1 MDLDDTP
8 LAIMERTLRVEVKGT
23 KAAKISVNRKMLRD
37 IFKDRGVLAVWT
49 MENNSIWFV
58 TFDDVETVNEF
69 DGQTLNSKSVGLM
82 LYFSAC
88 DRIVVKAR
96 VHWLPIWV
104 TNEEV
109 NSVFAAQGDIRAVNH
124 VTENGVATGI
134 REVVFSMREGE
145 QKHLPYLT
153 SVHGHRCLMTIPGRP
168 PICFRCE
175 GVGHLRHQCP
185 YGHTNP
191 GPRSYAS
198 AAQGPAGGKRVERPV
213 SKAPPPQAV
222 GKPAE
227 GPTGPIS
234 QSGNSRGPQEGPAN
248 ATADPLVDNQ
258 EDRGSPVEGS
268 GSENPSPTVDTSGDT
283 EVLPSRDEVSLQCG
297 QETRESQVAEDTR
310 SVSSPQDI
318 DMSEE
323 LGLELSRDTEVS
335 LQWGDTEV
343 SLADEE
349 VEFTVVK
356 RRRRNEPIS
365 PSAAQPSRADR

>member
-8 LAIMERTLRVEVKGT
+8 LAMMERTLRVEVKGT
-23 KAAKISVNRKMLRD
+23 RTAKISVNRKMLRD